1 MRENIVSCLNSQ
13 YRRLTKPIQPSEP
26 NQSLIITTLFLIKT
40 QKTIG
45 DSLKT
50 LGIVIKVG
58 IRAKIELDNSKRT
71 SHTTATTTPTNT
83 KNTRKIEVN
92 VRYSRRD

>member
-1 MRENIVSCLNSQ
+1 MRDNIVSCLDSQ

-58 IRAKIELDNSKRT
+58 IRTKIELDSSKKNLSYNSNNYANKYQK
-71 SHTTATTTPTNT
+71 HK
-83 KNTRKIEVN
+83 KN
-92 VRYSRRD
+92 

>member
-1 MRENIVSCLNSQ
+1 MRDNIVSCLDSQ

-26 NQSLIITTLFLIKT
+26 NQYLTITTLFLIKT

-58 IRAKIELDNSKRT
+58 IRTKIELDSSKKTLSYNSNNYANKYQK
-71 SHTTATTTPTNT
+71 HK
-83 KNTRKIEVN
+83 KN
-92 VRYSRRD
+92 